1 MRPTTDFGVLSPYL
15 WRYRVLME
23 FSLKTRV
30 LIGYF
35 EVTWHIFI
43 IHLKYFAVSDWLKSL
58 FISSQAF
65 IQYPSLLS
73 VFHSFFFNNF
83 ERFLAHYV
91 RWEYRLVAD
100 PGEGPR
106 GPAPPLF
113 LDQTEARRAE
123 KLFWGDRPSP
133 LSKRLDDRHPQPP
146 SQGLDPAL
154 QIMTIM
160 NLSKDVFERRT
171 STGSGLFS
179 FLDSGFAHL
188 LGQLVSIIV
197 KTLRNTNLG
206 ASRCFKMKKTSLP
219 VDVRRS
225 KTPLL
230 KLPNDVM
237 AAQFVF
243 LLLAS
248 VI

>member
-1 MRPTTDFGVLSPYL
+1 
-15 WRYRVLME
+15 
-23 FSLKTRV
+23 
-30 LIGYF
+30 
-35 EVTWHIFI
+35 
-43 IHLKYFAVSDWLKSL
+43 
-58 FISSQAF
+58 
-65 IQYPSLLS
+65 
-73 VFHSFFFNNF
+73 
-83 ERFLAHYV
+83 
-91 RWEYRLVAD
+91 
-100 PGEGPR
+100 
-106 GPAPPLF
+106 
-113 LDQTEARRAE
+113 
-123 KLFWGDRPSP
+123 
-133 LSKRLDDRHPQPP
+133 
-146 SQGLDPAL
+146 
-154 QIMTIM
+154 MTIM

-188 LGQLVSIIV
+188 LGKLVSIIA